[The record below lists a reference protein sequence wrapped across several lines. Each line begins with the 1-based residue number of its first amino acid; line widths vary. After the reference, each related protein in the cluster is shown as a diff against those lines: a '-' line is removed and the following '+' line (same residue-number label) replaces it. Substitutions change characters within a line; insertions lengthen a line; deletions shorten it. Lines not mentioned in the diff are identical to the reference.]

1 MTNSSAPAPSSVPSS
16 GMIAAAARLA
26 HYMETRDAGDL
37 ADVFA
42 GEGVTIIENFAPH
55 VFVGG
60 DAVTSWAA
68 GYGEHARALSE
79 LKHAFGE
86 PQDFTS
92 DGERAFFT
100 LPTTWTGLQDGR
112 RFSERGGW
120 AFVLSRRGEAW
131 RVQGYGW
138 AVTEFCWE

>member
-1 MTNSSAPAPSSVPSS
+1 MTDTAAPSPGPTPSP
-16 GMIAAAARLA
+16 GMVAAAARLA
-26 HYMETRDAGDL
+26 RYMETGDAADL
-37 ADVFA
+37 AGVFA

-60 DAVTSWAA
+60 DAVASWAA
-68 GYGEHARALSE
+68 GYADHARDLTE

-100 LPTTWTGLQDGR
+100 LPTTWEGLQDGR

-120 AFVLSRRGEAW
+120 AFVLVRQGEGW

-138 AVTEFCWE
+138 AVTESCWA